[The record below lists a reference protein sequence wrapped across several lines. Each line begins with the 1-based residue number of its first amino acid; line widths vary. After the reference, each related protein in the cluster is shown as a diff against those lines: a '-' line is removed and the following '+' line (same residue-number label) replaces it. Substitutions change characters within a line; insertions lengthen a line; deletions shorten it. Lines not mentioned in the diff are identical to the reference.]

1 MMNREMGKV
10 ETEILESS
18 LENLHSV
25 SVNKLRFNTNFV
37 KNITNLYEEKLRIE
51 EANEYQDVLDPLYSA
66 NVIDS
71 RLTNILMTNCKD
83 LVDNKN

>member
-1 MMNREMGKV
+1 M
-10 ETEILESS
+10 
-18 LENLHSV
+18 
-25 SVNKLRFNTNFV
+25 NKLRFNPNFI
-37 KNITNLYEEKLRIE
+37 KNIANLYEDKLRIE

-83 LVDNKN
+83 LVDNKNQFKNQENFQKIQTLLTLLEE